1 MRFAFTH
8 FGTLHNGQ
16 MVPLAYLV
24 RQVTELLPR
33 TVFDLALIHIR
44 LKCPAV
50 CSAHIIENTV
60 EVNVVGV
67 GMNCKEILI
76 LALEKFL
83 AQFLADFQCSLR
95 RDLARFEA
103 LNIVLRED
111 GVQSRSAS
119 SDGFK
124 ILACLCRIRAAP
136 VCEYEPAVVG
146 LFGIGDIG

>member
-16 MVPLAYLV
+16 MMPLAYLV

-44 LKCPAV
+44 LECPAV
-50 CSAHIIENTV
+50 CSADVIEYHMDMS
-60 EVNVVGV
+60 VVGV
-67 GMNCKEILI
+67 GMDCKGILI
-76 LALEKFL
+76 LALEKYL

-146 LFGIGDIG
+146 LFGGGDIS